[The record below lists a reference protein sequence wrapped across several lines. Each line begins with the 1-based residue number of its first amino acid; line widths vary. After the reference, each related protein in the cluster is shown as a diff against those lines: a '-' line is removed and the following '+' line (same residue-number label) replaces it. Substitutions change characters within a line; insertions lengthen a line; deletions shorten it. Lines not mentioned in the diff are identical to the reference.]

1 MRRNSSFRRL
11 LAASLLALG
20 VASCGGRPDNMVIVA
35 VSGLLP
41 RITELYVTMQLDDIA
56 AKNSRP
62 VPESGSDGFVVYQQM
77 ERFAV
82 EVPDN
87 TQRITIDIKGF
98 DTARSVVRQGTG
110 SLSLSQSQL
119 GSEYGDDIGDAHLAG
134 C

>member
-11 LAASLLALG
+11 LAASLLALCC
-20 VASCGGRPDNMVIVA
+20 ASCGGRPANMVIVS

-41 RITELYVTMQLDDIA
+41 RITELYVTMKLDDTA

-77 ERFAV
+77 ERFAI

-87 TQRITIDIKGF
+87 TQQLSIDVKGF
-98 DTARSVVRQGTG
+98 DTTRSVVRQGSG
-110 SLSLSQSQL
+110 SLTLSQSHDL
-119 GSEYGDDIGDAHLAG
+119 SIELVAP
-134 C
+134 

>member
-41 RITELYVTMQLDDIA
+41 RITELYVTMQIDDIA

-110 SLSLSQSQL
+110 SLSLSQSHDL
-119 GSEYGDDIGDAHLAG
+119 SIELVAP
-134 C
+134 

>member
-1 MRRNSSFRRL
+1 MCRNSSFRRL

-110 SLSLSQSQL
+110 SLSLSQSHDL
-119 GSEYGDDIGDAHLAG
+119 SIELVAP
-134 C
+134 

>member
-1 MRRNSSFRRL
+1 MRRLASFRRL
-11 LAASLLALG
+11 LSVAALVFCAS
-20 VASCGGRPDNMVIVA
+20 SCGGRPANLVVVQ

-110 SLSLSQSQL
+110 SLSLSQSHDL
-119 GSEYGDDIGDAHLAG
+119 SIELVAP
-134 C
+134 

>member
-110 SLSLSQSQL
+110 SLSLSQSHDL
-119 GSEYGDDIGDAHLAG
+119 SIELVAP
-134 C
+134 

>member
-41 RITELYVTMQLDDIA
+41 RITELYVTMQIDDIA

-98 DTARSVVRQGTG
+98 DTARETVRQGQG
-110 SLSLSQSQL
+110 SLELSQGHDLSIEL
-119 GSEYGDDIGDAHLAG
+119 VAP
-134 C
+134 